1 MSSPEVRSASVR
13 SQSNSTTAITDY
25 LVLGK
30 AKLSSLV
37 VFSSVFGYLIV
48 ADSIDWIHFVLLGV
62 GGLLTTMSAN
72 ALNQVLE
79 RDYDKLMRRTMD
91 RPLAA
96 DRMKTSAAVL
106 FAGLTCLAGI
116 LILASFNSLTA
127 LLGMASLIIYAFVYT
142 PLKRY
147 GTSAVAIG
155 AIPGALPVMI
165 GAVSFEGVIT
175 WTTFLLFTLQFLWQ
189 FPHFWSIGY
198 LSAQDYHKAGFK
210 LLPMDDEGNLRS
222 DVGVQVLLYS
232 FLLIPAT
239 TLLWIFGS
247 ASGLSTLIS
256 LGLAL
261 YYGLYAFRF
270 YKQFDHASA
279 KAAMIASIIYLP
291 LMLITYYCF

>member
-1 MSSPEVRSASVR
+1 
-13 SQSNSTTAITDY
+13 
-25 LVLGK
+25 
-30 AKLSSLV
+30 
-37 VFSSVFGYLIV
+37 
-48 ADSIDWIHFVLLGV
+48 
-62 GGLLTTMSAN
+62 MSAN

-79 RDYDKLMRRTMD
+79 RDYDKLMKRTME

-106 FAGLTCLAGI
+106 FAGLTCLLGI
-116 LILASFNSLTA
+116 LILASFNPLTA

-155 AIPGALPVMI
+155 ALPGALPVMI
-165 GAVSFEGVIT
+165 GAVSFEGMIT
-175 WTTFLLFTLQFLWQ
+175 WTAFLLFALQFLWQ

-210 LLPMDDEGNLRS
+210 LLPMDNEGNLRR
-222 DVGVQVLLYS
+222 DVAVQVLLYS
-232 FLLIPAT
+232 FLLIPVT
-239 TLLWIFGS
+239 SLLWFVGS
-247 ASGLSTLIS
+247 ASGLATVLS
-256 LGLAL
+256 LGLAC
-261 YYGLYAFRF
+261 YYGFYAFRF

-279 KAAMIASIIYLP
+279 KAAMMASIIYLP